1 MVGVWMKVYTIP
13 SDSVQVQSVCAFFVL
28 FAVFAGWG
36 GKSLFIM
43 PFYRITVK
51 NSKLTGGQRVERG
64 MSVDVVSN
72 SFSNPVISDKA
83 AVANAFY
90 RIYGVDIQAIG
101 ALSTAYLDCIKIGR

>member
-1 MVGVWMKVYTIP
+1 M
-13 SDSVQVQSVCAFFVL
+13 CN
-28 FAVFAGWG
+28 
-36 GKSLFIM
+36 M
-43 PFYRITVK
+43 PVYRITVK

-72 SFSNPVISDKA
+72 SFTNPVISDKA

>member
-1 MVGVWMKVYTIP
+1 MGNSNDSCNAYCRRNSNRTIY
-13 SDSVQVQSVCAFFVL
+13 FV
-28 FAVFAGWG
+28 
-36 GKSLFIM
+36 KSYM
-43 PFYRITVK
+43 PVYRITVK